1 MRLILSFATVAA
13 FLLPLAMAQGTGMI
27 TNPDGSVQLS
37 PTAAVPNVA
46 GGIVASPPAVAVLN
60 HLSAGS
66 LIFLQPNS
74 QTYFVEGRQGIFTWQ
89 PVDPTIAL
97 NTLAPYL
104 VIECY
109 PEVPATVGGPFGFTA
124 LVRSD
129 SGQYSQNIPVGWA
142 GSNWNVALR
151 EQGGSVIVAGQKF
164 AIMKQ
169 GTPLAP
175 TTNLAGNT
183 RFNPGTPG
191 GWPTNAAEK
200 VSMGSTMVMTG
211 LAAVFMALALI

>member
-1 MRLILSFATVAA
+1 MFRSLLAAAA
-13 FLLPLAMAQGTGMI
+13 FLLPLAMAQGNGMI

-37 PTAAVPNVA
+37 PTAPVPNVA

-89 PVDPTIAL
+89 PVDPTTVL

-104 VIECY
+104 VVECY
-109 PEVPATVGGPFGFTA
+109 PEVPTTVGGPFGFVA
-124 LVRSD
+124 LVRTD
-129 SGQYSQNIPVGWA
+129 SGQYSYNIPVGWA

-151 EQGGSVIVAGQKF
+151 EQGGSVIVAGQQF

-175 TTNLAGNT
+175 TTNLAGNSKFT
-183 RFNPGTPG
+183 PGTPG
-191 GWPTNAAEK
+191 GWPSNGAERL
-200 VSMGSTMVMTG
+200 SMGSATVWTG
-211 LAAVFMALALI
+211 LTAMFMVLALI